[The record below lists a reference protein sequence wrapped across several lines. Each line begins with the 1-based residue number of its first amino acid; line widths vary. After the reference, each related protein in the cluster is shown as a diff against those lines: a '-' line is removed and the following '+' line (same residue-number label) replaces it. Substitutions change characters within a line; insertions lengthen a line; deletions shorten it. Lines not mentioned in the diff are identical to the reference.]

1 MKIDGEEYKEQLD
14 AEFCAKLDR
23 FMDLTERLMDWLNEQ
38 GIDYS
43 HIAREYDEEQKRLNG

>member
-1 MKIDGEEYKEQLD
+1 MEIDGEEYKEQFD

-23 FMDLTERLMDWLNEQ
+23 ILDLTERLMDWLSEQ

-43 HIAREYDEEQKRLNG
+43 HIAREYVEEQKRLNG

>member
-1 MKIDGEEYKEQLD
+1 MEIDDEEYKEQLD

-43 HIAREYDEEQKRLNG
+43 HIVKEYDEEQKRLNG